1 MTLPQKAS
9 TPLSGHSD
17 APRAHSGALRD
28 LQASDWEVLLSG
40 LMAITFLGPRNLEW
54 GGRPLPE
61 FQLMLPRCEAL
72 PVKLLLLLLSRVSHV
87 LLCVTP

>member
-28 LQASDWEVLLSG
+28 LQASDWEVLLSDCPSIPIRNNKGRVNMEHHMQLGNLVG
-40 LMAITFLGPRNLEW
+40 L
-54 GGRPLPE
+54 
-61 FQLMLPRCEAL
+61 
-72 PVKLLLLLLSRVSHV
+72 
-87 LLCVTP
+87 VTSLKFV